1 MGGSRMAIVMGLDQ
15 HRAQITAEWIDTAS
29 GEVGRSRVA
38 PAHRESVRRFLG
50 RFRGQELEVALEATT
65 GWRFVV
71 EELDRVGARVHLAE
85 PAETSALRGNK
96 KRAKTDR
103 ADARHLRELLMVGR
117 LPESWIPPD
126 HLLDLRARVR
136 LRHTLVDQRG
146 EWQQRIHS
154 VLYHNGHPQRR
165 DLLTRENR
173 AWVEQAALPATAREQ
188 ITVALALIDALD
200 VQLAPIDRE
209 LRAYARRQGGCRAL
223 MAHYGIGALVSVVIL
238 AELGDA
244 RRFSSSREA
253 VRYAGL
259 DITVHQSDQR
269 RAPGHLSRQGPPAL
283 RWALFEAAQSAAR
296 AGSPDRDYYTQA
308 AQRLG
313 ANRACLSV
321 ARKLLKRSYH
331 TLRELGEEALQ
342 PA

>member
-1 MGGSRMAIVMGLDQ
+1 VTIVMGLDQ
-15 HRAQITAEWIDTAS
+15 HRAQITAEWLDTS
-29 GEVGRSRVA
+29 TGEIGRARVT
-38 PAHRESVRRFLG
+38 PAHRAGVRRFVE
-50 RFRGQELEVALEATT
+50 RFRGRELEVALEATT

-71 EELDRVGARVHLAE
+71 EELRRVGASVHLAE
-85 PAETSALRGNK
+85 PAETAARRGSK
-96 KRAKTDR
+96 KRAKNDR
-103 ADARHLRELLMVGR
+103 ADARHLRELLMAGR

-126 HLLDLRARVR
+126 HILDLRARVR

-146 EWQQRIHS
+146 EWQQRIQA
-154 VLYHNGHPQRR
+154 VLYHHGCPQRR
-165 DLLTRENR
+165 NLMTGEGR
-173 AWVEQAALPATAREQ
+173 AWLAAQRLPVTAREQ
-188 ITVALALIDALD
+188 VTVALSVIDGLD
-200 VQLAPIDRE
+200 RQLDPLDKE
-209 LRAYARRQGGCRAL
+209 LRAWARRQPGCRAL
-223 MAHYGIGALVSVVIL
+223 MGQFGIGPGTAVTIL

-253 VRYAGL
+253 VRYAGM

-296 AGSPDRDYYTQA
+296 AGSPDHDYYRQA
-308 AQRLG
+308 AERLG

-321 ARKLLKRSYH
+321 ARKLLKRGYH

>member
-15 HRAQITAEWIDTAS
+15 HRAQIPAEWIDTAT

-117 LPESWIPPD
+117 LPQSWIPPA

-136 LRHTLVDQRG
+136 LRHTLVDQRR
-146 EWQQRIHS
+146 EWQQRMQA
-154 VLYHNGHPQRR
+154 VLYHHGVPPRSWLLGAANRR
-165 DLLTRENR
+165 WLIELDLS
-173 AWVEQAALPATAREQ
+173 PSGREQ
-188 ITVALALIDALD
+188 ITTALTLVDAIEA
-200 VQLAPIDRE
+200 QLVP
-209 LRAYARRQGGCRAL
+209 L
-223 MAHYGIGALVSVVIL
+223 
-238 AELGDA
+238 
-244 RRFSSSREA
+244 
-253 VRYAGL
+253 
-259 DITVHQSDQR
+259 
-269 RAPGHLSRQGPPAL
+269 
-283 RWALFEAAQSAAR
+283 
-296 AGSPDRDYYTQA
+296 
-308 AQRLG
+308 
-313 ANRACLSV
+313 
-321 ARKLLKRSYH
+321 
-331 TLRELGEEALQ
+331 
-342 PA
+342 